1 MEHLDPRD
9 QKRKNVPFIQLAI
22 VFLMKVIESIKTI
35 DDINDLLLTDEL
47 LMSMGGFNYESG

>member
-1 MEHLDPRD
+1 
-9 QKRKNVPFIQLAI
+9 
-22 VFLMKVIESIKTI
+22 MKVIESIKTI